1 MGQGP
6 PGRWLGPHG
15 TQAQLFGCC
24 QNPGVCL
31 MTYFCYPVTLGQLY
45 SRAVEPMSCKKI
57 AAILFV
63 VHVFTQFVSSALTP
77 EEAEENGDDGGSPL
91 LVSVFGFMGIPTQ
104 TNTIMAGN
112 RLQPEVVCV
121 HCVRNLILLDAISD
135 SFTWSTLQYRSYLLG
150 SQSDIPLFRHQGPQ
164 VVSGTRPDPGGH
176 MQGPSGNRR
185 LPVHVVLFSLQRLHD
200 DGSRPRGSTAGIL
213 PSLLQLHRDRLRWG
227 HAEPAPG
234 RTRNPGSIGT
244 PATRPAS
251 DGNRRAGPGSAG
263 AAATGGRG
271 SAGNRCERAVI
282 GSEVPPLQ
290 RLMAGCETPV
300 LRVVT
305 GGGMHKGA
313 GEVGEPP
320 GGG

>member
-104 TNTIMAGN
+104 TNTIMAD
-112 RLQPEVVCV
+112 LIYL
-121 HCVRNLILLDAISD
+121 VRNLIYLYFGIKARKSFRERDQIPEAICRGHPATEDCLCMWFCSLCNACMMMVHD
-135 SFTWSTLQYRSYLLG
+135 LEVQQQEYSPHCCNCTEIGSGGVMQNQPQGAQGTPDPLVLRPLG
-150 SQSDIPLFRHQGPQ
+150 QPQMGTVVQARAAPVQQPQ
-164 VVSGTRPDPGGH
+164 VGVVVQGTVVK
-176 MQGPSGNRR
+176 GP
-185 LPVHVVLFSLQRLHD
+185 
-200 DGSRPRGSTAGIL
+200 
-213 PSLLQLHRDRLRWG
+213 
-227 HAEPAPG
+227 
-234 RTRNPGSIGT
+234 
-244 PATRPAS
+244 
-251 DGNRRAGPGSAG
+251 
-263 AAATGGRG
+263 
-271 SAGNRCERAVI
+271 
-282 GSEVPPLQ
+282 
-290 RLMAGCETPV
+290 
-300 LRVVT
+300 
-305 GGGMHKGA
+305 
-313 GEVGEPP
+313 
-320 GGG
+320 